1 MANRSKGGAASQEQA
16 RIEFSKSPN
25 TRKRR
30 TMKLIG
36 VCGLLCAAVP
46 GFWHFS
52 FPQDQQIHST
62 PYQFTKI
69 ADTRTGVFRGFH
81 LSTSIDEQGMV
92 LFRANLVGGGQG
104 IFKANGSITTQIAN
118 TTEKF
123 ENFRG
128 TPAVSDNGHIVFYGS
143 RPGGEFGYSRA
154 TDVTG
159 DFLYSNKDF
168 ADLGDL
174 VINNGGTL
182 AFKGTRAKGRKQR
195 RQIFL
200 GNGGRPVPIPDS
212 QNNQVGMLSLNNHG
226 QVAFSTGRKVYVS
239 DGETTTLLTDGDKEY
254 FLFYRPVINDHGM
267 VVVQTA
273 SELAEGRIDKHL
285 LAIVDGEVRMLA
297 STQRPFLDLLSAHA
311 VNNHGHVV
319 FSAVLDS
326 GIIGLFGGPNPA
338 TDTIIKQGDTLLGTR
353 IVEGPVFSNR
363 GYNDAGQI
371 VFYAR
376 LEDGTEGIY
385 RADPSASPSMSI
397 LTNPSAGSV
406 PSEPT
411 Q

>member
-1 MANRSKGGAASQEQA
+1 
-16 RIEFSKSPN
+16 
-25 TRKRR
+25 
-30 TMKLIG
+30 MKLIG

-52 FPQDQQIHST
+52 FPQEQQVHSA

-104 IFKANGSITTQIAN
+104 IFKADGSVTTQIAN
-118 TTEKF
+118 TSEKF
-123 ENFRG
+123 ETFRG
-128 TPAVSDNGHIVFYGS
+128 APAVSGNGHIVFYGS

-159 DFLYSNKDF
+159 DFLYSSKDF
-168 ADLGDL
+168 SDLGDL
-174 VINNGGTL
+174 VINNGGIL
-182 AFKGTRAKGRKQR
+182 AFKGTRTKGRKPR

-200 GNGGRPVPIPDS
+200 GDGGRPVPIPDS
-212 QNNQVGMLSLNNHG
+212 KNNQVGMLSLNNHG
-226 QVAFSTGRKVYVS
+226 QVAFSTGGKVYVS
-239 DGETTTLLTDGDKEY
+239 DGETTTLLTDGGNQF

-285 LAIVDGEVRMLA
+285 LVIEDGEIRILT
-297 STQRPFLDLLSAHA
+297 STQRVFQDLLSSHA

-319 FSAVLDS
+319 FTAVMDS
-326 GIIGLFGGPNPA
+326 GITGLFAGPNPM
-338 TDTIIKQGDTLLGTR
+338 TDIVIKQGDQLLGNR
-353 IVEGPVFSNR
+353 IVEGPAFSNR
-363 GYNDAGQI
+363 GLNDAGQI
-371 VFYAR
+371 VFFAR

-385 RADPSASPSMSI
+385 RADPNPVPSAGI
-397 LTNPSAGSV
+397 LTNPRSGPLPQDS
-406 PSEPT
+406 SLSK
-411 Q
+411 

>member
-1 MANRSKGGAASQEQA
+1 
-16 RIEFSKSPN
+16 
-25 TRKRR
+25 
-30 TMKLIG
+30 MKLIG

-92 LFRANLVGGGQG
+92 LFRANLIGGGQG
-104 IFKANGSITTQIAN
+104 IFKADGSITTQIAN
-118 TTEKF
+118 TSEEKF

-128 TPAVSDNGHIVFYGS
+128 APAVSDNGLIVFYGS
-143 RPGGEFGYSRA
+143 RPGGKFGYSRA

-174 VINNGGTL
+174 VINNGGTV

-226 QVAFSTGRKVYVS
+226 QVAFSTGKKVYVS

-285 LAIVDGEVRMLA
+285 LAIVDGNVQVLA
-297 STQRPFLDLLSAHA
+297 STQRSFQDLLSAHA
-311 VNNHGHVV
+311 LNNHGNVV

-326 GIIGLFGGPNPA
+326 GIIGLFVGPNPL
-338 TDTIIKQGDTLLGTR
+338 TDVVIKQGDSLFGTR

-363 GYNDAGQI
+363 GFNDAGQI

-385 RADPSASPSMSI
+385 RADPKFASSTGI
-397 LTNPSAGSV
+397 LTNSGTASNSSAST
-406 PSEPT
+406 P
-411 Q
+411 

>member
-1 MANRSKGGAASQEQA
+1 VAKQQVDSPASPGTSRHKSVQ
-16 RIEFSKSPN
+16 FSRP
-25 TRKRR
+25 RKRR

-52 FPQDQQIHST
+52 FPQEQQVHSA

-69 ADTRTGVFRGFH
+69 ADTRTGVYRGFH

-104 IFKANGSITTQIAN
+104 IFKADGSVTTQIAN
-118 TTEKF
+118 TSEQF
-123 ENFRG
+123 ETFRG
-128 TPAVSDNGHIVFYGS
+128 APAVSGNGQVVFLGS
-143 RPGGEFGYSRA
+143 RPGGDFGFSRA
-154 TDVTG
+154 TDVAG

-174 VINNGGTL
+174 AINNGGIL
-182 AFKGTRAKGRKQR
+182 AFKGTRAKGRKERMQV
-195 RQIFL
+195 FL

-226 QVAFSTGRKVYVS
+226 QVAFSTGGKVYVS
-239 DGETTTLLTDGDKEY
+239 DGETTTLITDGGKQF

-285 LAIVDGEVRMLA
+285 VAIVDGEVKILA
-297 STQRPFLDLLSAHA
+297 TTQGPFLDFLSSHA
-311 VNNHGHVV
+311 VNNHGQVV
-319 FSAVLDS
+319 FTAVIDS
-326 GIIGLFGGPNPA
+326 GITGLFAGPNPM
-338 TDTIIKQGDTLLGTR
+338 TDVVIKQGDQLLGNR
-353 IVEGPVFSNR
+353 IVEGPAFSNR
-363 GYNDAGQI
+363 GLNDAGQI
-371 VFYAR
+371 VFFAR

-385 RADPSASPSMSI
+385 RADPNSLPSNAI
-397 LTNPSAGSV
+397 LTSPGTPSKSSNTT
-406 PSEPT
+406 P
-411 Q
+411 